1 MHDNTYTVETPE
13 GTDLKGEL
21 AGPVVRILAYAIDLL
36 IRSGVILLL
45 SISLVW
51 FGEAGIGILLIAMF
65 VLEWFYPVLFER
77 FRQGQTPGK
86 AVFGL
91 RVVNDDLTPV
101 GWGPSVLRN
110 LLRSVDF
117 LPLMYVFGITS
128 MSVSRHFQRLGDLAA
143 GTLVIHQSSL
153 DLKRKAPS
161 GNPLQPPVAL
171 TAEEQI
177 ALIEFALR
185 HEQLSRDR
193 LKELAD
199 RLAVITYPDQGSNAL
214 QLQRMG
220 LWLLGA
226 R

>member
-1 MHDNTYTVETPE
+1 MHDNAYTVETPE

-36 IRSGVILLL
+36 IRGAVIFGL
-45 SISLVW
+45 SLVLVW
-51 FGEAGIGILLIAMF
+51 FGETGEGVLLILMF

-86 AVFGL
+86 SIFGL

-110 LLRSVDF
+110 LLRAVDF
-117 LPLMYVFGITS
+117 LPFMYVFGISS
-128 MSVSRHFQRLGDLAA
+128 MAVSRHFQRLGDLAA
-143 GTLVIHQSSL
+143 GTLVVHQSSL

-161 GNPLQPPVAL
+161 GKPLQPPVTL
-171 TAEEQI
+171 TADEQI

-185 HEQLSRDR
+185 HEQLSQDR

-199 RLAVITYPDQGSNAL
+199 RLNVMTYPGQDATEL